1 MVGLSLLKQPS
12 HSREHTPTFLFI
24 IIIIP
29 TKPAPPTFHCLTLSN
44 HPCSSRGYWKCRS
57 ANASIG
63 VVAAASTIGLIC
75 HLPTLMP
82 FCFIFFPHQGQ
93 WWQHLFHCYF
103 SGAFRAVIV
112 KGLSAFPSHTR
123 THACVSWGKGHL
135 KSTSRKK
142 NETKQNKKNALGLK
156 RYESLRRKY

>member
-1 MVGLSLLKQPS
+1 M
-12 HSREHTPTFLFI
+12 
-24 IIIIP
+24 
-29 TKPAPPTFHCLTLSN
+29 
-44 HPCSSRGYWKCRS
+44 YWKCLS
-57 ANASIG
+57 MNASIS

-112 KGLSAFPSHTR
+112 KGLSAFPLHTR
-123 THACVSWGKGHL
+123 THACTHFLREGAAQITLWKKKICKNTSGAENGMGVLEASICIFYFVIWENKWRYKRFQVSRFAFINGKQWW
-135 KSTSRKK
+135 KFYMDCCMDWPSRKQPCQK
-142 NETKQNKKNALGLK
+142 
-156 RYESLRRKY
+156 